1 MVTLVER
8 ECCCNFILR
17 APLVAPCEQVPT
29 IHIDPWSHCSL
40 AVVLMWPLVKMTAC
54 QELGRGGERR
64 PGWWEWWPC
73 RPLLVLP
80 LCQHSSDMGCEAFK
94 GPRKLFTNPD
104 EWNKSTRT
112 NSLKL
117 TRNPLSKDNIIAE
130 MRISFR
136 KCMLCAQAP
145 LSKLLTCVL

>member
-17 APLVAPCEQVPT
+17 APLVAPCEQVPI

-54 QELGRGGERR
+54 QELGRGGGRR
-64 PGWWEWWPC
+64 PGWWKWWSC
-73 RPLLVLP
+73 RPLLGLP

-136 KCMLCAQAP
+136 KCLLCTQAP
-145 LSKLLTCVL
+145 LSKLLTCGL